1 MYPSK
6 LSPGIGR
13 GISATNGRMFVD
25 LASVN
30 EGHTLSFFDIS
41 RMASTV
47 VRFVFDLKGS

>member
-13 GISATNGRMFVD
+13 GISATNGRTFID

-30 EGHTLSFFDIS
+30 EVYALGFFDIS
-41 RMASTV
+41 RIASTV
-47 VRFVFDLKGS
+47 VGFVFDLKGS